1 MDTGYTGSGFPLSK
15 QIIQD
20 YNIVRMLGKGGMGEV
35 YLAEQLRVGRRRV
48 ALKVLSR
55 ACSDDPE
62 IIKRFENEAASAGRI
77 HHRNVVMIFESR
89 VTDDGQIYVVMEYVD
104 GNSLRHEIAD
114 RGALPLEEIVDITK
128 QICAGLNVAHKRA
141 IVHRDIKP
149 DNIMLGRDEEGALIV
164 KVLDFGIARLLEPGA
179 GGSQTKSGV
188 IMGTPF
194 YMSPEQALGNT
205 GDKIDARSDIYSLG
219 MVVYQMLT
227 GRVAF
232 ESDSWMRVMYKH
244 INERPL
250 PPSQLRPQLGF
261 FREVED
267 VVLKALEKD
276 RDDRQQSV
284 TELATQ
290 LEAAYNRAK
299 AANPEGALTVSYG
312 STALSDGLAFAH
324 TGSPVSRSATI
335 RDAVTPS
342 TEVEPVATTAG
353 AVPKTL
359 WTRRNTIAALVVVVV
374 LALTGL
380 ARFVFMPGT
389 DPDKSETTTS
399 VPSIRP
405 SPMPA
410 IETFDYDVLTVTPTG
425 QLSEVHRR
433 EARYFNEDLGSPL
446 TIEMVEIPNG
456 TYLMG
461 APPETQKDRHPNE
474 RPQHQVT
481 VSMFYMSR
489 YEVTQAQWLAVSK
502 LPKVNRELELNP
514 SGFKGDAK
522 LPVQNVSWWEAVEF
536 CERLSKATGRTY
548 RLPTEAEWEY
558 ACRAGTTTPFYFGET
573 ITAEIVNYDANY
585 PFGAGPKGVTRK
597 QPIPVGNTGAP
608 NAFGLHNTHG
618 NMAEWCLDP
627 WHDNYIGAP
636 RDGMSWEDGGNQS
649 LRVFRGGS
657 WYDGGD
663 NCRSAFR
670 NSYAPDVKLSFIGLR
685 VVMVPQK

>member
-1 MDTGYTGSGFPLSK
+1 MGTSNAGSGFPLSN
-15 QIIQD
+15 QITRDYRIIQL
-20 YNIVRMLGKGGMGEV
+20 LGKGGMGEV

-55 ACSDDPE
+55 ACSEDPE

-77 HHRNVVMIFESR
+77 HHRNVVMIYESR
-89 VTDDGQIYVVMEYVD
+89 VTDDGQIYVVMEYVE
-104 GNSLRHEIAD
+104 GNSLGHEIAE
-114 RGALPLEEIVDITK
+114 RGALPLAEIVEIAK
-128 QICAGLNVAHKRA
+128 QVCAGLSTAHKLG

-149 DNIMLGRDEEGALIV
+149 DNLMLARDEEGALFV
-164 KVLDFGIARLLEPGA
+164 KVLDFGIARLLEPGE
-179 GGSQTKSGV
+179 GGAQTKTGV

-244 INERPL
+244 IHEEPL
-250 PPSQLRPQLGF
+250 APSQLRPELASF
-261 FREVED
+261 EEVER
-267 VVLKALEKD
+267 VLLKSLEKD
-276 RDDRQQSV
+276 RENRHSSV
-284 TELATQ
+284 TEFATE
-290 LEAAYNRAK
+290 LEKAYNRARV
-299 AANPEGALTVSYG
+299 ANPDAVTLAYGPTVLTEGLP
-312 STALSDGLAFAH
+312 FAP
-324 TGSPVSRSATI
+324 TGSPTAPSATI

-342 TEVEPVATTAG
+342 TEAEPVAAAAV
-353 AVPKTL
+353 AVPKTF
-359 WTRRNTIAALVVVVV
+359 WTRRNTIAALVVVVLV
-374 LALTGL
+374 VAGL
-380 ARFVFMPGT
+380 VRFVFIPGT
-389 DPDKSETTTS
+389 EPVKSETATS
-399 VPSIRP
+399 APSIRP
-405 SPMPA
+405 SPMPV
-410 IETFDYDVLTVTPTG
+410 IETFNYTVLNVSPTG
-425 QLSEVHRR
+425 QLAEPHRR

-446 TIEMVEIPNG
+446 TIEMVEIPEG
-456 TYLMG
+456 TYLIG
-461 APPETQKDRHPNE
+461 APAETQKDRHPNE
-474 RPQHQVT
+474 RPQHTVT
-481 VSMFYMSR
+481 LPMFYMSR
-489 YEVTQAQWLAVSK
+489 TEVTQAQWLAVSK
-502 LPKVNRELELNP
+502 LPKVSREIDLNP

-522 LPVQNVSWWEAVEF
+522 LPVQNVSWWEGVEF

-558 ACRAGTTTPFYFGET
+558 ACRAGTTTPFHFGDT

-597 QPIPVGNTGAP
+597 QPVPAGNTGAP
-608 NAFGLHNTHG
+608 NAFGLNNMHG

-636 RDGMSWEDGGNQS
+636 TDGISWEDGGNQS

-685 VVMVPQK
+685 IVMVPQK

>member
-1 MDTGYTGSGFPLSK
+1 MGTSNAGSGFPLSN
-15 QIIQD
+15 QITRDYRIIQL
-20 YNIVRMLGKGGMGEV
+20 LGKGGMGEV

-55 ACSDDPE
+55 ACSEDPE

-77 HHRNVVMIFESR
+77 HHRNVVMIYESR

-104 GNSLRHEIAD
+104 GNSLRHEID
-114 RGALPLEEIVDITK
+114 ERGALPLQEIVEIAK
-128 QICAGLNVAHKRA
+128 QICAGLNTAHKLG

-149 DNIMLGRDEEGALIV
+149 DNLMLARDEEGALFV
-164 KVLDFGIARLLEPGA
+164 KVVDFGIARLLEPGE
-179 GGSQTKSGV
+179 GGSQTKTGV

-244 INERPL
+244 INEQPMA
-250 PPSQLRPQLGF
+250 PSQLRPELASF
-261 FREVED
+261 EEVER
-267 VVLKALEKD
+267 VVLKSLEKD
-276 RDDRQQSV
+276 RENRHSSATEFA
-284 TELATQ
+284 TEL
-290 LEAAYNRAK
+290 EKAYNRARV
-299 AANPEGALTVSYG
+299 ANPEAVTMSYAPTVLTEGLPFAPTESP
-312 STALSDGLAFAH
+312 TA
-324 TGSPVSRSATI
+324 RSATI

-342 TEVEPVATTAG
+342 TEAEPVAAAAV
-353 AVPKTL
+353 AVPKTF
-359 WTRRNTIAALVVVVV
+359 WTRRNTIAALVVVVLV
-374 LALTGL
+374 VAGL
-380 ARFVFMPGT
+380 VRFVFMAGT
-389 DPDKSETTTS
+389 EPVKSETATS
-399 VPSIRP
+399 APSIRP

-410 IETFDYDVLTVTPTG
+410 IETFNHDVLTVSPTG
-425 QLSEVHRR
+425 QLAEAQRR

-446 TIEMVEIPNG
+446 TIEMVEIPEG

-474 RPQHQVT
+474 RPQHKVT
-481 VSMFYMSR
+481 LPMFYMSR
-489 YEVTQAQWLAVSK
+489 TEVTQAQWLAVSK
-502 LPKVNRELELNP
+502 LPKVSREIDLNP

-522 LPVQNVSWWEAVEF
+522 LPVQNVSWLEGVEF

-558 ACRAGTTTPFYFGET
+558 ACRAGTTTPFHFGYT

-597 QPIPVGNTGAP
+597 QPVPAGNTGAP
-608 NAFGLHNTHG
+608 NAFGLNNMHG

-627 WHDNYIGAP
+627 WHDTYIGAP
-636 RDGMSWEDGGNQS
+636 TDGISWEDGGNQS

-685 VVMVPQK
+685 IVMVPQK